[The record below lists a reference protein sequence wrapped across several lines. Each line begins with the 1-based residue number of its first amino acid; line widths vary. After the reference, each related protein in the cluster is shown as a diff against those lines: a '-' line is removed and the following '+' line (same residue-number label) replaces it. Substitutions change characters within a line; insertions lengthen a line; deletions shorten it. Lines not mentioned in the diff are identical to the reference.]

1 MLEVSVGTGRN
12 LKYYPI
18 EKCKSITLVDT
29 SKEMIEET
37 KKKFKGPFQFSL
49 GLLGVLCK

>member
-1 MLEVSVGTGRN
+1 VLEVSVGTGRN
-12 LKYYPI
+12 LKYYPV

-29 SKEMIEET
+29 SKEMVEEA

-49 GLLGVLCK
+49 GSPGL